1 MSIVAKLD
9 GIEQALDSVHKG
21 VKDHLENLPQYPD
34 GISLLSCKAQVLA
47 SYIHHLLAFVSL
59 RLEETKGTAVDPSLD
74 EDLRLDISRLRVLL
88 ERGIKPLETK
98 LKYQI
103 EKVVRAA
110 NRPNVPVE
118 DQDDIDADPLA
129 FRPNPA
135 NLIPVASSSKS
146 KDRQA
151 DDGIYRPPKIAPVAY
166 VEEKRKRRSPPPS
179 RIMVDMAQSL
189 SSEPVVESST
199 GLHMPTAVVRN
210 KLPKSRSMQSA
221 LVGASSD
228 ARQRYEEDNFM
239 RVSMSKKDA
248 KRNRTAE
255 RNRRFGDDDVLA
267 GLGSDR
273 WESGKKQKLGV
284 LEKRQ
289 RRQDAA
295 DDGDMEG
302 FGTRGAFAKA
312 EKSMRKRQAKRRK
325 V

>member
-1 MSIVAKLD
+1 MSITAKLD
-9 GIEQALDSVHKG
+9 GIEQALESVHKG
-21 VKDHLENLPQYPD
+21 IKDNLENLPEYSD

-59 RLEETKGTAVDPSLD
+59 RLDATKGTGIEPSLD
-74 EDLRLDISRLRVLL
+74 EELRLDISQLRVVL

-129 FRPNPA
+129 FRPKPS
-135 NLIPVASSSKS
+135 NLVPVASKAS
-146 KDRQA
+146 KDRRA

-179 RIMVDMAQSL
+179 RIMVDMAQSF

-210 KLPKSRSMQSA
+210 KMPKSRSMQSA

-255 RNRRFGDDDVLA
+255 KNRRFGDDDVLA
-267 GLGSDR
+267 GLGSDK
-273 WESGKKQKLGV
+273 WDSGKKEKLGV

-289 RRQDAA
+289 RRQDAG
-295 DDGDMEG
+295 DDGEMEG
-302 FGTRGAFAKA
+302 FGNRGAFAKA
-312 EKSMRKRQAKRRK
+312 EKTMRKRQVKRRK